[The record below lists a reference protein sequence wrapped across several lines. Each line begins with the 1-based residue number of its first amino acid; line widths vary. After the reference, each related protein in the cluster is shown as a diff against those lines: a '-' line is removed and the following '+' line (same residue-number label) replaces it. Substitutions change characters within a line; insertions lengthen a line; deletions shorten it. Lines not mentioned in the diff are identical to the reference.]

1 MKKPTLLQ
9 KFRAYR
15 SCHPLHLEKSEKSFL
30 SSVYEDEKRLN
41 MIKAGQSL
49 ANHVHGPKIEEILR
63 WAIQFVV
70 TNERNLI
77 NMFLELAM
85 KLKTYEVHFIQGGE
99 DITSVQKKVAAIKV
113 KDGIVNGNS
122 SGVNTGGPQTSNRF
136 NTSTSTSQSLVD
148 HLPTTKTVLKANSL
162 AQQLEGMK
170 TAGTEH
176 FIKNVVIEPPTGS
189 RPSRQ
194 NSRQATSGG
203 GNSAGLEPSRPNQAR
218 RSNVAPRAN
227 RSIRSSSTSIGENKE
242 SSITSGKDS
251 SETSDYVNE
260 EFEDML
266 VEGGGEE
273 SPVLDHIP
281 ETAEAESDT
290 THEVVEDEQQQQLSN
305 KPPTQSVQLMQPL
318 QPEVDIE
325 AESSADSLPEG
336 LTVAVTTLSQP
347 PSVTPTPRA
356 AASLVFPETS
366 ALGEVGS
373 LTEPSNHHGSTA
385 KMIPH
390 PPPVSSSPSPSSKP
404 VRTTSARPNI
414 LHKAATNKKT
424 NKTETSS
431 PQKPGEQD
439 NRKNSAVKASRKS
452 RKNKGRVQIADS
464 AKPTKYSS
472 TKMDGTENEGVL
484 VYEQQKRTQEMFLRS
499 MKFTLNLYHKTTEK
513 YQQLTD
519 KAQKKLR
526 RTDHYGHRLLAEC
539 EDYAHVHSLAQRQ
552 AIELWEGKQFNR
564 MKDMEIKV
572 HHFSPD
578 FDPTSGNRSISA
590 EEELRKLRL
599 LANQAKEVSQ
609 VKLLYEVKWYSQA
622 TTRLRDYMKRMNN
635 GAPLCCLKFLLVL
648 KYILVLG
655 FAITV
660 DIFHHILL
668 SEIFMEE
675 DFRKNIVNQIID
687 VVRIG
692 LEIAS
697 EDFLSFL
704 ESNRIQP
711 SPELLN
717 EIRLLNSQK
726 SPLLSGTNKY
736 RLSSNPG
743 NVSTNSSTTPV
754 KPSTSEEESD
764 PALPTKV
771 KVESKVT
778 FAENIEVIAPKVGLL
793 VNDN

>member
-1 MKKPTLLQ
+1 MPIIVIKGNDHSLKKKLELVIKDNKGQAAILDQEINDNNNKQQQHQQQQQDDDDDDDNKAKNNKSSSP
-9 KFRAYR
+9 
-15 SCHPLHLEKSEKSFL
+15 SHLFSQL
-30 SSVYEDEKRLN
+30 WNDDEVLP
-41 MIKAGQSL
+41 SL
-49 ANHVHGPKIEEILR
+49 AANIEEVSELR
-63 WAIQFVV
+63 VYRISKPNFFDGTVRTKLIGEEVYYNEEQSQVV
-70 TNERNLI
+70 NISDLQDN
-77 NMFLELAM
+77 N
-85 KLKTYEVHFIQGGE
+85 KQGGE

-599 LANQAKEVSQ
+599 LANQAKE
-609 VKLLYEVKWYSQA
+609 
-622 TTRLRDYMKRMNN
+622 
-635 GAPLCCLKFLLVL
+635 
-648 KYILVLG
+648 
-655 FAITV
+655 
-660 DIFHHILL
+660 
-668 SEIFMEE
+668 
-675 DFRKNIVNQIID
+675 IID